1 MQFLICLLSAYVALI
16 DASVSSDEALEHTS
30 SINYHNDT
38 SQTRY
43 PPQMDEY
50 EAALNL
56 LIDITPI
63 VASNNSS
70 WYFRASPANNICKA
84 DKSSCSST
92 DKCCQGGCS
101 TSGKCTCQP
110 NKQWCFNYGSTDSL
124 CCSNLCGTNGRC
136 KCIPQG
142 NSCAVG
148 GEYCCNGLVCDGDS
162 LTCIEEPIQAQ
173 SEMPTSKPTKV
184 SSNNEMPTTK
194 QQPEG
199 SSIRGCSDG
208 EAKVSVEIQTD
219 RFGGD
224 ISWYLAD
231 QNGDKLLNIA
241 KGTYSQFSHDKV
253 DICLQT
259 GQFNFTISDQYG
271 DGICCAYGTG
281 FVKIS
286 INEKEVLYFK
296 SFGKQ
301 VSETL
306 NIGFYPSINMTKR
319 HRQYLKEHNKR
330 RQEWHE
336 LNNVSYVPLAWS
348 PALAEE
354 SRVYAVK
361 LLDACN
367 TKGILHEPGVSFG
380 ENLAKNKGKRGW
392 GQLYPVTKI
401 VGRWVDWEVNRTY
414 PSNGHLTQ
422 ALWRASKYLG
432 CGESVKSHKGGKCRV
447 QVNHHLSLTQN
458 IFFN

>member
-1 MQFLICLLSAYVALI
+1 MQFLTCLLSAYVALI
-16 DASVSSDEALEHTS
+16 AASVSSDEALEHTS

-70 WYFRASPANNICKA
+70 WYFRASPANIICKA

-219 RFGGD
+219 RFGGGEQFQCHGHTNQTE
-224 ISWYLAD
+224 ISARCNHNNAIPASF
-231 QNGDKLLNIA
+231 QTFRGI
-241 KGTYSQFSHDKV
+241 
-253 DICLQT
+253 LQT
-259 GQFNFTISDQYG
+259 RMVTSF
-271 DGICCAYGTG
+271 
-281 FVKIS
+281 S
-286 INEKEVLYFK
+286 I
-296 SFGKQ
+296 
-301 VSETL
+301 
-306 NIGFYPSINMTKR
+306 
-319 HRQYLKEHNKR
+319 
-330 RQEWHE
+330 
-336 LNNVSYVPLAWS
+336 
-348 PALAEE
+348 
-354 SRVYAVK
+354 
-361 LLDACN
+361 
-367 TKGILHEPGVSFG
+367 
-380 ENLAKNKGKRGW
+380 
-392 GQLYPVTKI
+392 
-401 VGRWVDWEVNRTY
+401 
-414 PSNGHLTQ
+414 
-422 ALWRASKYLG
+422 
-432 CGESVKSHKGGKCRV
+432 
-447 QVNHHLSLTQN
+447 
-458 IFFN
+458 